1 MDEMLEKDVVRPLK
15 EDEIPVPGPEERLV
29 KVISMRIPTLVVG
42 LVILVVNALIIDLV
56 KRLTIKGI
64 VQREFSGVRWY

>member
-1 MDEMLEKDVVRPLK
+1 VDEMLEKDVVRPLK